1 MLIGTLPSICVG
13 LAFVFATVS
22 LFVSSLTEALST
34 LLSLRSKALID
45 GLKAL
50 LNTGAQSADGGVF
63 SKVLIPAKES
73 GANATINEN
82 IQRLHDLLNHI
93 AINPRG
99 PGSGAGADLNKIAQ
113 PSYIDP
119 KQFAPALLD
128 VIGVKYTG
136 GTLDV
141 DEALAKIGDPQ
152 LRQLLKGIFDRSKGE
167 LAQVEKNLADW
178 FDSSMD
184 RLGGDFK
191 RHMLVVN
198 FLVGLTIAVVFN
210 IDALHIA
217 VAIANDPNLVEGIPD
232 PKGARPRWTA

>member
-73 GANATINEN
+73 GANATINDN
-82 IQRLHDLLNHI
+82 IRRLHDLLNHV

-99 PGSGAGADLNKIAQ
+99 PGPGAGADLNKIAQ

-119 KQFAPALLD
+119 KQFAPAFLD

-136 GTLDV
+136 GTLDTSDV
-141 DEALAKIGDPQ
+141 LAKIGDPQ
-152 LRQLLKGIFDRSKGE
+152 LRQLLSGIFDRSKGE
-167 LAQVEKNLADW
+167 LELVEKNLADW

-184 RLGGDFK
+184 RLGGF
-191 RHMLVVN
+191 
-198 FLVGLTIAVVFN
+198 
-210 IDALHIA
+210 
-217 VAIANDPNLVEGIPD
+217 
-232 PKGARPRWTA
+232 